1 MKTSLIAL
9 GTVLGLTAPAY
20 AEGADPAEGSADS
33 TILVV
38 GQQDTPITVVPRG
51 LSVSLGQEEFDAVN
65 ALNVEDLMKYAPN
78 FFVRKRF
85 AGDDNAVVALRGA
98 NTIQSA
104 RTIVMVDG
112 FVVSNFLG
120 NRWDFPPKAL
130 AAGFIDDRQDA
141 ELATIVRT
149 ALDKVVGPHVPR
161 IFWAQSDT

>member
-1 MKTSLIAL
+1 MSKYTGAHALKTSLTSSTIAL
-9 GTVLGLTAPAY
+9 AAALTSTSAFAKEATSPSDAATDAP
-20 AEGADPAEGSADS
+20 
-33 TILVV
+33 TIFVV

-51 LSVSLGQEEFDAVN
+51 LSVSLGQEEFGAVN

-104 RTIVMVDG
+104 RTILMVAG

-120 NRWDFPPKAL
+120 NRWDFPPK
-130 AAGFIDDRQDA
+130 
-141 ELATIVRT
+141 
-149 ALDKVVGPHVPR
+149 
-161 IFWAQSDT
+161 

>member
-1 MKTSLIAL
+1 MSKVNAAISPKISIKSSMIAL
-9 GTVLGLTAPAY
+9 AAALSSTTAF
-20 AEGADPAEGSADS
+20 AEEAASSADAAADAS

-38 GQQDTPITVVPRG
+38 GQKDTPITVVPRG

-112 FVVSNFLG
+112 FVVSN
-120 NRWDFPPKAL
+120 
-130 AAGFIDDRQDA
+130 
-141 ELATIVRT
+141 
-149 ALDKVVGPHVPR
+149 
-161 IFWAQSDT
+161 